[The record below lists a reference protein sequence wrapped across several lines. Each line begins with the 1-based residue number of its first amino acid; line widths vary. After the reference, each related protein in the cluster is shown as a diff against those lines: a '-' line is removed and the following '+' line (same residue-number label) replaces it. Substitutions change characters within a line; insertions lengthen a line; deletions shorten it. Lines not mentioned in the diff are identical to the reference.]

1 MNTPARLS
9 SFEFQKLIQQ
19 VRHTIR
25 VRHYSLRTEESYV
38 HWIQKF
44 LQFHSFRNPLQLQEA
59 DLSKFLSYLAVHEKM
74 AASTQNQATSALLF
88 LYRQVLQQDLD
99 WIHNIQRA
107 KTNFR
112 IPIVFSRQEVRNIL
126 KQLDGT
132 LWIMASL
139 LYGSGLRLMEC
150 LRLRLKDIDFDSKQ
164 IVVRDGK
171 GARDRVTL
179 LPESLIAPLKKHL
192 QRVKSLH
199 DMDLDEGF
207 GKVHLPFALQ
217 RKYPNAHSE
226 WSWQYVF
233 PSSKRSIDPS
243 TNQIRRHHVDES
255 VLQRAIHK
263 AIRLCGITKHG
274 SCHTLRHSFATHL
287 LESGCDIRTIQ
298 ELLGHKDVSTTM
310 IYTHVTQK
318 GGSGIKSPFDAI

>member
-1 MNTPARLS
+1 MDTPARLS
-9 SFEFQKLIQQ
+9 SFELQKLIQQ
-19 VRHTIR
+19 VRDNIR
-25 VRHYSLRTEESYV
+25 VRHYSLRTEQSYV

-44 LQFHSFRNPLQLQEA
+44 LRFHSFRNPIQLQES
-59 DLSKFLSYLAVHEKM
+59 DLSKFLSHLATDQKT

-88 LYRQVLQQDLD
+88 LYRNILKQDLE

-112 IPIVFSRQEVRNIL
+112 IPIVFSREEVRNIL

-132 LWIMASL
+132 IYIMASL

-150 LRLRLKDIDFDSKQ
+150 LRLRIKDLDFHSKQ

-179 LPESLIAPLKKHL
+179 LPESLIAPLKRHL
-192 QRVKSLH
+192 ERVKSLH
-199 DMDLDEGF
+199 DIDLNEGF
-207 GKVHLPFALQ
+207 GKVYLPFALH
-217 RKYPNAHSE
+217 RKYPNADSE

-233 PSSKRSIDPS
+233 PSSKRSIDPA
-243 TNQIRRHHVDES
+243 TNQMRRHHVDES

-263 AIRLCGITKHG
+263 AIRTCGITKPG

-310 IYTHVTQK
+310 IYTHVTNK
-318 GGSGIKSPFDAI
+318 SGATIKSPFDTI

>member
-1 MNTPARLS
+1 MDIPARLS
-9 SFEFQKLIQQ
+9 SSEVQKLIQL
-19 VRHTIR
+19 VRENIR
-25 VRHYSLRTEESYV
+25 IRHYSLRTEESYV

-44 LQFHSFRNPLQLQEA
+44 LRFHSFRNPIQLQES
-59 DLSKFLSYLAVHEKM
+59 DLSKFLSHLATHQKT

-88 LYRQVLQQDLD
+88 LYRNVLQQDLE

-107 KTNFR
+107 KTNFK
-112 IPIVFSRQEVRNIL
+112 IPTVFSREEVRNIL

-132 LWIMASL
+132 TWIMASL

-150 LRLRLKDIDFDSKQ
+150 LRLRIKDIDFSCKQ

-179 LPESLIAPLKKHL
+179 LPESLITPLKNHL

-199 DMDLDEGF
+199 NFDLNEGF
-207 GKVHLPFALQ
+207 GKVHLPFALK

-226 WSWQYVF
+226 LAWQYVF
-233 PSSKRSIDPS
+233 PSSKRSLDPAA
-243 TNQIRRHHVDES
+243 NQIRRHHVDES

-263 AIRLCGITKHG
+263 AIRICGITKPG

-310 IYTHVTQK
+310 IYTHVIKK
-318 GGSGIKSPFDAI
+318 GGSGIKSPVDTI